1 MNNRLEDY
9 IEYLYVTN
17 QLETII
23 IEDLIRKYNSIYG
36 ELDEDFFDFSLDEQK
51 DLLEKSLK
59 YKVKIIKK

>member
-36 ELDEDFFDFSLDEQK
+36 ELDEDFFDLSLDEQK

>member
-17 QLETII
+17 QLETIT

-36 ELDEDFFDFSLDEQK
+36 ELDEDFFDLSLDEQK